1 MHTGVIFPPSKCIYL
16 FIFTEKPIM
25 KSPLVPTSLVLNVD
39 EVYHSYISTA
49 YTSLHPY
56 CTETLQEFARDKE

>member
-1 MHTGVIFPPSKCIYL
+1 
-16 FIFTEKPIM
+16 M

-49 YTSLHPY
+49 YFSHPY
-56 CTETLQEFARDKE
+56 CTETLQEFTRDEE

>member
-1 MHTGVIFPPSKCIYL
+1 MHTGVIFLSSKCIYL

-49 YTSLHPY
+49 YFSHPY
-56 CTETLQEFARDKE
+56 CTETLQEFTRDEE